1 MRLSED
7 RQVFWSNEQ
16 FDAASDTWLASD
28 QAGFLE
34 GDDHLMDGG
43 WADAEV
49 ALHIGFGGRS
59 SEDARIGVD
68 EGQILALLF
77 GEAVI
82 VGAASAA

>member
-1 MRLSED
+1 MPE
-7 RQVFWSNEQ
+7 
-16 FDAASDTWLASD
+16 
-28 QAGFLE
+28 
-34 GDDHLMDGG
+34 
-43 WADAEV
+43 
-49 ALHIGFGGRS
+49 HIGFGERS